1 MNPHHPSIPL
11 SKAADI
17 PDVVLLTIIQLI
29 NGRNGSWATLGEVVT
44 DLTHYGFDA
53 VARPDEQRPYPVPH
67 KLALAKLRRL
77 HAKGWIDG
85 CTCGCYGG
93 FYLTK
98 YGVARMHPP
107 SAVKRTP
114 QRRNSKPPAGYLLGF
129 QDALGRQFMEQLPA
143 PFLTR
148 TEIGLE
154 AQIAREAMPEINWD
168 GYALYPVKDL

>member
-1 MNPHHPSIPL
+1 MNPRHPSIPL

-17 PDVVLLTIIQLI
+17 PDAVLLTIIQLI
-29 NGRNGSWATLGEVVT
+29 NGRNGTWATLGEVVASLK
-44 DLTHYGFDA
+44 DYGFDA
-53 VARPDEQRPYPVPH
+53 VARPTEQRPYPVPH

-85 CTCGCYGG
+85 CCCGCYGG

-98 YGVARMHPP
+98 FGVAHMHPQP
-107 SAVKRTP
+107 REKRP
-114 QRRNSKPPAGYLLGF
+114 QRRRLSKPPAGYLLGF

-148 TEIGLE
+148 DEIGLE
-154 AQIAREAMPEINWD
+154 ARIARDTMPEIKWD